1 MLSSVLFWTVVVL
14 ALAILW
20 IQQKTSR
27 ERFAGGAP
35 LGTATLPVDRVAAV
49 TPSVPTWPSINCGS
63 IPTNMHHFWP
73 NANDSATMFTNPLE
87 QAPPVAPHQLVLPA
101 IQQQAGFMPQQQN
114 MVQQAQQAAQMT
126 MPQYAAP
133 PGNVTMT

>member
-1 MLSSVLFWTVVVL
+1 MLSSVLFWTVVIL
-14 ALAILW
+14 AVAILW
-20 IQQKTSR
+20 VQQRTSSR

-35 LGTATLPVDRVAAV
+35 LGTATLSVDRVAAV

-114 MVQQAQQAAQMT
+114 MIQQAQQAAQM
-126 MPQYAAP
+126 MPQQQ